1 MPDQNDHCWLFTQTQ
16 LPAAPID
23 SGKRKELYFY
33 PGGCAIVSSVGET
46 ETRMSIQNNFKLLN
60 DILEKC
66 VSDNIITKTE
76 KENTTYAACFRRQ
89 DEIKE
94 PFVNSNVLTDL
105 GLHLH
110 QVKQEL
116 VPCFYTAEWKQ
127 RLDTGVDD
135 RDKFAHDFTSNVRT
149 FTYSS
154 IYRALHSNR
163 SEQEKSIICDKFYK
177 KYENALRNSYPPDL
191 DSLNILQVAYVKKK

>member
-1 MPDQNDHCWLFTQTQ
+1 MGVTGSYQGALMC
-16 LPAAPID
+16 
-23 SGKRKELYFY
+23 ELYFY

-127 RLDTGVDD
+127 RLDTGD
-135 RDKFAHDFTSNVRT
+135 RDIILSYLLPIATSYRHVLWSHPLKGLIPEPRSYCLDYDNVYVT
-149 FTYSS
+149 ASGT
-154 IYRALHSNR
+154 
-163 SEQEKSIICDKFYK
+163 DFYK
-177 KYENALRNSYPPDL
+177 QCVPSNTFDL
-191 DSLNILQVAYVKKK
+191 LMSFTAVHFLSR